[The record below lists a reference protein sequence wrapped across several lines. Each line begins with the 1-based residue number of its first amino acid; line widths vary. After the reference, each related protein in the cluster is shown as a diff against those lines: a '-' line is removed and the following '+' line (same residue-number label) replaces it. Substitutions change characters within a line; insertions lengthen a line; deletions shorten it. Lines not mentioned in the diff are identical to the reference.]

1 MIVRGTKI
9 ISETS
14 FVTNIEVRNTA
25 KTKKAVRPF
34 MDLRRLVRFK
44 SGLKIFSFLK
54 PSRTVKSIKSVQ
66 RVFQSI
72 EERRSFEGGV
82 IKSEIRAASRETDII
97 MSFLKRAAVFVI
109 NVFMETNFTVCAI
122 IFL

>member
-25 KTKKAVRPF
+25 KTKKKVRPF

-54 PSRTVKSIKSVQ
+54 PSRTVKSIKRVHK
-66 RVFQSI
+66 VFQSI
-72 EERRSFEGGV
+72 EESRSFEGGV
-82 IKSEIRAASRETDII
+82 IKREITAARSETESI
-97 MSFLKRAAVFVI
+97 MSFLNRALVLFI
-109 NVFMETNFTVCAI
+109 RVFMETNFTVCAI

>member
-9 ISETS
+9 IRETS
-14 FVTNIEVRNTA
+14 FVTNIEVKNTA
-25 KTKKAVRPF
+25 KTKKKVRPF

-44 SGLKIFSFLK
+44 RGLKIFSFLK
-54 PSRTVKSIKSVQ
+54 PSRTVKSIKRVQ

-82 IKSEIRAASRETDII
+82 IKSEIRAARSETESI
-97 MSFLKRAAVFVI
+97 MSFLNRALVLFI
-109 NVFMETNFTVCAI
+109 RVFMETNFTVCAI